1 MATTTKASTTSTST
15 KTKTNPLP
23 LSIISA
29 ATTTSQ
35 AQTQEQEQLTR
46 LERKITIATESF
58 LSFLI
63 KKLRSLA
70 DNNKDEVAAKIKE
83 NKDRITEKIILLWIE
98 AIQLYYFL

>member
-23 LSIISA
+23 SSIISAA

-58 LSFLI
+58 VPFLI

-83 NKDRITEKIILLWIE
+83 H
-98 AIQLYYFL
+98 